1 MKRLWWWIVGG
12 CVAVGVV
19 VMIAILLAPK
29 SPVLP
34 AVTKQLTSTLLLPKG
49 QGIQINRS
57 SVIYDSSKKLLS
69 YNVAYADT
77 KIVMSQQPTPE
88 SFTDIPQVYNK
99 LTDSMNNYLS
109 FDVNMGTVHLTLP
122 KELQGKQVAV
132 FNSKGTLLFAKP
144 DKNLSND
151 EWKRFF
157 NQLQVQD

>member
-1 MKRLWWWIVGG
+1 MV
-12 CVAVGVV
+12 VGVV
-19 VMIAILLAPK
+19 AIVVILLAPK

-34 AVTKQLTSTLLLPKG
+34 AITKQLTSTLLLPKG
-49 QGIQINRS
+49 RGIQIDRG
-57 SVIYDSSKKLLS
+57 SVEYDNSKKMLI

-77 KIVMSQQPTPE
+77 KIVISQQPTPE

-109 FDVNMGTVHLTLP
+109 FDVNMGTVHLTRP

-132 FNSKGTLLFAKP
+132 FNAKGTLLFAKP
-144 DKNLSND
+144 DKNLSDD

-157 NQLQVQD
+157 NQLQVQS